1 MPTKL
6 KRFCRITKFLEQH
19 DKELYQTIDDLCLFN
34 LFRSRGNGITFLH
47 PSDKAFRKKI
57 IDSAY
62 SDSPEKAIDMIRSLV
77 LMDYL
82 PSPKDFESKKDDIPN
97 ALRKRLEVASA
108 DAKTVTLK
116 SGHKLTV
123 ESKFAPIRSNDP
135 SAVYILSG
143 PGPLPLTG
151 PSANMKYAQKK
162 APDGEFSGGG
172 GHDKTKLVRFVE
184 SNYPTH
190 NNIYKAVLA
199 FLYKK
204 AQFAG
209 DDVVCNV
216 YRGMC
221 ASARATFYV
230 LMCPHSIG
238 DPYNLGTV
246 MTDVCSFSTN
256 IEPSNISESL
266 SICASEYEK
275 LRDEIIKTSRD
286 KLMINQREILETTS
300 LIRKSLLSETSSFVD
315 IRAVL
320 TQAYNGDKN
329 RLAKDVFTVYCFL
342 SSINEVG
349 DSSYYTN
356 CFTFVVKNIYNDLT
370 HVLNHNRDLAFNLS
384 VYLNLIKSDALVYV
398 PALSA
403 EPPEPGFTRQM
414 PDPTSKSDLFSIYKN
429 ESTEKT
435 GGGDSLASFMSS

>member
-108 DAKTVTLK
+108 DAKTVILK

-123 ESKFAPIRSNDP
+123 ENKFAPIRSNDP

-143 PGPLPLTG
+143 SGPLPLTG

-162 APDGEFSGGG
+162 SPGGEFSGGG
-172 GHDKTKLVRFVE
+172 GGDKTTLANFVE

-204 AQFAG
+204 AQNAG
-209 DDVVCNV
+209 ENVMCNV
-216 YRGMC
+216 YSGMC

-230 LMCPHSIG
+230 LMCPHSSG

-246 MTDVCSFSTN
+246 MNDVCGFSN
-256 IEPSNISESL
+256 SINPENISASL
-266 SICASEYEK
+266 LVCSSEYVK
-275 LRDEIIKTSRD
+275 LRDAIINTART
-286 KLMINQREILETTS
+286 KLGINLQKSLDETDV
-300 LIRKSLLSETSSFVD
+300 IRKNLLSETSSSVD
-315 IRAVL
+315 LRAVL
-320 TQAYNGDKN
+320 NQVYKGDKN

-342 SSINEVG
+342 ASVNEVS
-349 DSSYYTN
+349 DSKLYST
-356 CFTFVVKNIYNDLT
+356 CFIFVVKNIYNDLYS
-370 HVLNHNRDLAFNLS
+370 VLNHNRDLAFNFSL
-384 VYLNLIKSDALVYV
+384 YLNLLKSDALDHMPILSTEPVS
-398 PALSA
+398 PNFALS
-403 EPPEPGFTRQM
+403 M
-414 PDPTSKSDLFSIYKN
+414 PTPTSKTEYFSIYRN
-429 ESTEKT
+429 EVTEKT
-435 GGGDSLASFMSS
+435 GGGDSLASFMTS